1 MHINSILYILLVV
14 GIVGFIIIVYKANF
28 NGKVKS
34 DEVERVFANAR
45 FGANR
50 ERYLDKLSDTHWG
63 PKIRKIKHLDTEDQ
77 MDLFA
82 GVVHWINI
90 SKTGYLDYNDIA
102 AHVRCE
108 HDQLVEVLHH
118 VAAQVAKLKLTPE
131 KFNTLDAR
139 TIYNMLLSYKA

>member
-1 MHINSILYILLVV
+1 MNIDHTLFFVFILIAIIL
-14 GIVGFIIIVYKANF
+14 IAYKVNF

-45 FGANR
+45 YGANR
-50 ERYLDKLSDTHWG
+50 DKYLDKLSDNHWG

-82 GVVHWINI
+82 GVVHWIDI

-102 AHVRCE
+102 SYVRCE
-108 HDQLVEVLHH
+108 HGQLIDVLHH

-131 KFNTLDAR
+131 QFDSLDAC

>member
-1 MHINSILYILLVV
+1 MDIKYILLVLLLLAFV
-14 GIVGFIIIVYKANF
+14 AIVYKVNF

-34 DEVERVFANAR
+34 DELERVYANAR

-50 ERYLDKLSDTHWG
+50 GKYLDKLSDTHWG
-63 PKIRKIKHLDTEDQ
+63 EKISRVSHLDTEDQ

-82 GVVHWINI
+82 GVIHWMDI
-90 SKTGYLDYNDIA
+90 SKTGYLDYNEIA

-108 HDQLVEVLHH
+108 HGQLIEVLHH
-118 VAAQVAKLKLTPE
+118 VAAQVAKLKLTPVDLQE
-131 KFNTLDAR
+131 LDAK